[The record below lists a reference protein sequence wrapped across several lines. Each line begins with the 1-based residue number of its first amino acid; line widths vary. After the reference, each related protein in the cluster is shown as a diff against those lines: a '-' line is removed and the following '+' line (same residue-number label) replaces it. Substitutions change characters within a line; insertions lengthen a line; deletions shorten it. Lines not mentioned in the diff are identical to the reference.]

1 VTDFDRTTE
10 QMMEAVEADLVARN
24 VIQHGE
30 AAIVVGGTPLGV
42 RGRTNF
48 LKIMRAGEG
57 KGEATVS

>member
-1 VTDFDRTTE
+1 
-10 QMMEAVEADLVARN
+10 